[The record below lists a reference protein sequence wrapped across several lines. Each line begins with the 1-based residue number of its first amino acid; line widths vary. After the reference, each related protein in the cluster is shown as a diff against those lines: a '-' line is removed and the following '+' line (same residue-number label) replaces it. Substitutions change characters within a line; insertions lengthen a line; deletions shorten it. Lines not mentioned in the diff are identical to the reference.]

1 MIVRRYW
8 QPFQEMNTVKQ
19 QLDQLF
25 EEFSGVEAT
34 KPVTTWT
41 PAAALVEDEAALTLY
56 VQLPGV
62 SAEDIDIQAS
72 REVVA
77 ISGDRKAPTLAEG
90 ETLRRNEFRYGSFR
104 RMMSLPVAID
114 PKGVSAEYEAGVLT
128 VTLPKAEDERNKVV
142 KVSVA
147 GAQPAA
153 IAQAPEAQTEA
164 ASPEAGN
171 ADAQ

>member
-25 EEFSGVEAT
+25 EEFSGIEIAST
-34 KPVTTWT
+34 PWT
-41 PAAALVEDEAALTLY
+41 PAATLTETEAALTL
-56 VQLPGV
+56 QLQIPGV
-62 SAEDIDIQAS
+62 NAEEIDIQAS

-77 ISGDRKAPTLAEG
+77 IAGNRQAPTLAEG

-104 RMMSLPVAID
+104 RVVSLPVAID
-114 PKGVSAEYEAGVLT
+114 PQGVSADYQAGILV

-142 KVSVA
+142 KVNVA
-147 GAQPAA
+147 SAQPT
-153 IAQAPEAQTEA
+153 IAQTAEATSSDE
-164 ASPEAGN
+164 GN
-171 ADAQ
+171 ANA

>member
-25 EEFSGVEAT
+25 DEFTGVETAR
-34 KPVTTWT
+34 TTWT
-41 PAAALVEDEAALTLY
+41 PAATLVENEAALMLH

-62 SAEDIDIQAS
+62 NAEEIDIQAS

-77 ISGDRKAPTLAEG
+77 ISGDRKAPELAEG

-104 RMMSLPVAID
+104 RVVSLPVAID
-114 PKGVSAEYEAGVLT
+114 PRSVSAAYEAGILVL
-128 VTLPKAEDERNKVV
+128 TLPKAEDERNKVV
-142 KVSVA
+142 KVNVA
-147 GAQPAA
+147 GTAPA
-153 IAQAPEAQTEA
+153 IADTTEA
-164 ASPEAGN
+164 SDSTEGN
-171 ADAQ
+171 ANA